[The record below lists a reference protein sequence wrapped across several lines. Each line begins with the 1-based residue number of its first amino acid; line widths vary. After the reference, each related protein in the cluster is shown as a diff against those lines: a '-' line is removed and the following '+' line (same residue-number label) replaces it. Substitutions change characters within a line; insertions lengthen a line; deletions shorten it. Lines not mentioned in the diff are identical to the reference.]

1 MQRFLRRF
9 TWNDLTIRAKIGLIV
24 LAMVVITG
32 TWAAISAII
41 LTSIGAQ
48 TREGVAATVVMR
60 SNAQDMILEIEALQ
74 LIQSRIVDDVNEP
87 GAPER
92 RVVLSADY
100 IEANEDITGD
110 DIAILQGLINEV
122 VEGESEQEAIENEFR
137 ALATAINGANDQ
149 FNRTLAVIA
158 ELDGAETGI
167 PQLTTRGD
175 TLEALMRDYNSA
187 DLNSQVSV
195 VRSIERSLLET
206 GSHEDYL
213 ELRQSVQALRI
224 YYQQRQ
230 ALNQDPLVQE
240 AIDAYLEQVDVVSRL
255 LVQLDL
261 INRTAATNLSNALD
275 SASRIRNIANL
286 RADERVVEVEA
297 LTASVVRPLLIGV
310 VIQIIALGMLMFIF
324 ERGIS
329 TSLHRLLDTTRRFE
343 QGNFRA
349 RVNLTGQDEFSQLGR
364 SFNTM
369 AGQLAELVGGLE
381 ARVAERTRDLSI
393 TAEIG
398 QAVLTSRDPRELMQ
412 DVVDLVRERFDFY
425 HVQVFLVDDEDKNAR
440 LVASTGTV
448 GRELLAR
455 RHSLPVGSQS
465 VIGQVTATAMPVIA
479 LDTDTSAVHRR
490 NELLPDTRSEMAL
503 PMRIGDQVIGALD
516 VQSVAANAFDQDTVA
531 VFQIMGDQ
539 LAIALENARL
549 HTQLRAL
556 NEELENVERRM
567 TARQWRT
574 FQQSR
579 EADAPLGYEM
589 HGEVL
594 MARHGEMPAPVLEAI
609 HEGRLIARE
618 NGDSDLQIAVPIRVR
633 GEVIGAFGFGGEAL
647 RSLTEEDLA
656 LVEAVIDR
664 VGLALE
670 NMRLVEQTA
679 RRAEYEQIVNEIT
692 AKIVGSTDINHI
704 LQTTVKELGRA
715 LRAPQTSVQ
724 LRREPLELRDEQ

>member
-9 TWNDLTIRAKIGLIV
+9 TWNDLSIRAKIGVIV
-24 LAMVVITG
+24 LAMVLITG
-32 TWAAISAII
+32 LWAAISAII

-48 TREGVAATVVMR
+48 TREGVAATVEMR
-60 SNAQDMILEIEALQ
+60 SNSQDMILEIEALQ

-92 RVVLSADY
+92 RAVLSADY
-100 IEANEDITGD
+100 IEAYEDITGS
-110 DIAILQGLINEV
+110 DIEVLQERINEV
-122 VEGESEQEAIENEFR
+122 VRDENEREAIENEFR
-137 ALATAINGANDQ
+137 ALNTAINAAYDQ
-149 FNRTLAVIA
+149 FNRSLGVIA
-158 ELDGAETGI
+158 QLDGAETGI
-167 PQLTTRGD
+167 PLLDARGD
-175 TLEALMRDYNSA
+175 ALEALIRAYNNA
-187 DLNSQVSV
+187 DLNTQASV

-206 GSHEDYL
+206 GSNEDYL
-213 ELRQSVQALRI
+213 QLRQATQALRI
-224 YYQQRQ
+224 FYQQRQ
-230 ALNQDPLVQE
+230 ALNQDPAVLE
-240 AIDAYLEQVDVVSRL
+240 AFDAYLEQVDAVSRL

-261 INRTAATNLSNALD
+261 IDRTAGTNLSNALD

-286 RADERVVEVEA
+286 QANKRVVEVEE

-310 VIQIIALGMLMFIF
+310 AIQIVALGVLMFIF

-329 TSLHRLLDTTRRFE
+329 TSLRRLLETTRRFE

-349 RVNLTGQDEFSQLGR
+349 RVNLSGRDEFSQLGR

-398 QAVLTSRDPRELMQ
+398 QAVLEAREPRELMQ
-412 DVVDLVRERFDFY
+412 DVVELIRQRFDFY
-425 HVQVFLVDDEDKNAR
+425 HVQVFLVDEEGKTAR
-440 LVASTGTV
+440 LLASTGTV

-455 RHSLPVGSQS
+455 RHALPVASQS
-465 VIGQVTATAMPVIA
+465 VIGQVTATGAPVIA

-516 VQSVAANAFDQDTVA
+516 VQSVASNAFDQDTVA
-531 VFQIMGDQ
+531 VFQIMADQ
-539 LAIALENARL
+539 LAVALENARL
-549 HTQLRAL
+549 HTQLMAATA
-556 NEELENVERRM
+556 ELENVERRM

-579 EADAPLGYEM
+579 DANSPLGYEM
-589 HGEVL
+589 QGEVL
-594 MARHGEMPAPVLEAI
+594 MPRHGDMPAPVQDAI
-609 HEGRLIARE
+609 REGRLIAKE
-618 NGDSDLQIAVPIRVR
+618 NGESDLQIALPIRVR
-633 GEVIGAFGFGGEAL
+633 GEVIGAFGFGGESL
-647 RSLTEEDLA
+647 RNLTDEDLA
-656 LVEAVIDR
+656 LMEAVIDR